1 MTAFSLRRFYGIAP
15 RIPARALAEGIAQ
28 EARNVDLSVAME
40 LKPLNGNRFVEPL
53 TVLAG
58 GVKQLY
64 LFDSQHWFEF
74 ADGDTNVVRGP
85 LPEDATRR
93 TYITDSD
100 FPKVTRNDL
109 AISSSSRMPA
119 VTYRLGVPV
128 PTNAP
133 SLEIVGA
140 GDTENRSFTAY
151 VYTYVTSWGEEGPP
165 GPPSIL
171 IEVGDGA
178 TVNVTLTPP
187 PTGEYAWSV
196 TRIYRLN
203 TGSGGSDYQF
213 VDEVAAGSVL
223 YVDTKSNDE
232 LAEVIPSI
240 TWEPPPDGN
249 YPTGPLRGIL
259 ALPNGSLCG
268 FTGPTF
274 CVSVP
279 YLPHAWPFDARYP
292 IERDIL
298 AIGRVPYGVVILT
311 DSTPYLASGTDPSS
325 ISISVLPKTQ
335 ACLSKRSVVDMGGYL
350 LYAGPE
356 GLTAVDGATVNVVT
370 AAMFEESDWRERFN
384 PSSITGY
391 FWENRYIG
399 FYDNGVTQGGF
410 IYNPSDEQAAFSL
423 LDLHAT
429 AGFYDSETDQ
439 LYLNVDGDLVIFSH
453 PDEAPV
459 QMAWHSRI
467 ERTPYPEPKAACR
480 VVGEGSVRL
489 EVFADG
495 ETVLDLPLLISGA
508 DTVRL
513 PSGYRA
519 KEWSVRVSGTGTVE
533 MIDLVSSV
541 LELVP

>member
-1 MTAFSLRRFYGIAP
+1 MTAFSLRRFFGIAP

-28 EARNVDLSVAME
+28 EARNADLSVSME
-40 LKPLNGNRFVEPL
+40 LKPLNGNRFIQTL
-53 TVLAG
+53 TFLAA
-58 GVKQLY
+58 GVKRLY
-64 LFDSQHWFEF
+64 LYDSQHWFEF
-74 ADGDTNVVRGP
+74 ADADTDVVRGP

-119 VTYRLGVPV
+119 VTYRLGVPPPATA
-128 PTNAP
+128 PTT
-133 SLEIVGA
+133 EIVA
-140 GDTENRSFTAY
+140 VGDVDNQTFTAY
-151 VYTYVTSWGEEGPP
+151 VYTFVTSWGEEGPP
-165 GPPSIL
+165 SPPSAQLSI
-171 IEVGDGA
+171 GDGA
-178 TVNVTLTPP
+178 TVNVSLGQP
-187 PTGEYAWSV
+187 PTGEYSWNL

-213 VDEVAAGSVL
+213 LDEVPAGTAL
-223 YVDTKSNDE
+223 YVDTRGNDE
-232 LAEVIPSI
+232 LAEIIPSGS
-240 TWEPPPDGN
+240 WGPPPDGD
-249 YPTGPLRGIL
+249 YPTGPLRGLL

-274 CVSVP
+274 CLSVP
-279 YLPHAWPFDARYP
+279 YLPHAWPFDTRYP
-292 IERDIL
+292 IDRDIL

-325 ISISVLPKTQ
+325 ISISPLPKTQ

-350 LYAGPE
+350 LYSGPE
-356 GLTAVDGATVNVVT
+356 GLTAVDGSTVNVVT
-370 AAMFEESDWRERFN
+370 AAMFEESDWRDRFN
-384 PSSITGY
+384 PASITGCY
-391 FWENRYIG
+391 WEGRYVG

-429 AGFYDSETDQ
+429 AGYYDPETDQ
-439 LYLNVDGDLVIFSH
+439 LYLNVGGDLVIFSH
-453 PDEAPV
+453 PDETPI
-459 QMAWHSRI
+459 QMTWHSRVD
-467 ERTPYPEPKAACR
+467 RSPYPEPKAACR

-508 DTVRL
+508 DTARL
-513 PSGYRA
+513 PGGYRA

-541 LELVP
+541 WELVP